1 MSKVTRPVHL
11 KLAFGAREDEFN
23 IALRHNR
30 ELGKDRIKR
39 SKTIIRNTKPRR
51 RSFRISKDSKLTNI
65 IHNAK
70 MVIR

>member
-1 MSKVTRPVHL
+1 MRQVI
-11 KLAFGAREDEFN
+11 GACEDEVK
-23 IALRHNR
+23 IAPRHNR

-39 SKTIIRNTKPRR
+39 SKTITRSARPRR
-51 RSFRISKDSKLTNI
+51 RLFQISKDSKLTNI